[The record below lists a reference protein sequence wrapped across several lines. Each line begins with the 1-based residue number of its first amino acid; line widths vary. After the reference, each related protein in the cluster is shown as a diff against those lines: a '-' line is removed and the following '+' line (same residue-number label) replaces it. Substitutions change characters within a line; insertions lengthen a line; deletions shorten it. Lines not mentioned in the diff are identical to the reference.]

1 MHTQGV
7 VMVNQRTTALPGELA
22 KAPLRTVRAETAST
36 TYAHPGPELARLAE
50 RGVLHRVATGYYVVV
65 PQDMVGRRWL
75 PELEATAAGIAV
87 AIYGPE
93 NAILMGISAARALG
107 AIPRALATAIV
118 AVPKQHRPISLVDR
132 PAVIQ
137 FVKRDTDTLDAERVQ
152 TQLGPALVTT
162 PEQTILDLAHRPQL
176 GNAEIDIP
184 DAVAALYN
192 RSDQE
197 RMGTI
202 AAQQRLIASLH
213 RAESWAGALNGQ

>member
-1 MHTQGV
+1 
-7 VMVNQRTTALPGELA
+7 MVDQRGTALPGELA
-22 KAPLRTVRAETAST
+22 KAPLRTVRAQTART

-50 RGVLHRVATGYYVVV
+50 RGVLHRVAIGYYVVV
-65 PQDMVGRRWL
+65 PQDMVGQRWL
-75 PELEATAAGIAV
+75 PELEAAAAGIAS

-107 AIPRALATAIV
+107 AIPRALATAVV

-132 PAVIQ
+132 SAVVQ
-137 FVKRDTDTLDAERVQ
+137 FVKRGTDTLDAERVQ

-176 GNAEIDIP
+176 GNVEVDIP

-192 RSDQE
+192 RSDRE

-213 RAESWAGALNGQ
+213 RADSWARSFNGQ

>member
-7 VMVNQRTTALPGELA
+7 FMVDQRSTALPGELA
-22 KAPLRTVRAETAST
+22 KAPLRTVRAQTART

-50 RGVLHRVATGYYVVV
+50 RGVLHRVAIGYYVVV

-75 PELEATAAGIAV
+75 PELDAAAAGIAS

-107 AIPRALATAIV
+107 AIPRALATATV

-132 PAVIQ
+132 SAVVQ

-176 GNAEIDIP
+176 GNAEVDVP
-184 DAVAALYN
+184 GAVVALYS
-192 RSDQE
+192 RSDRE

-202 AAQQRLIASLH
+202 AAQQRLTASLH
-213 RAESWAGALNGQ
+213 RAESWARIRDGQ